1 MIIGICGGTASGK
14 TIFAKEIVNIV
25 GSDSIVYLEHDAY
38 YRGLKELPPAL
49 QRTKNFDHP
58 DSLDNDLFISHLK
71 QLKAKQTIERPVYD
85 FTTHSRTL
93 EVVMVEPRPVILVD
107 GILIFAVKKLRHM
120 FDIKVFIDAAA
131 DVRLSR
137 RLQRDLFDRGRSP
150 ESVLD
155 QYMQTVRPMHK
166 RFVKPSKRYAD
177 IIIHGKIKK
186 HDTGLDL
193 LVTKIRA
200 YLDTLSQGETH
211 G

>member
-25 GSDSIVYLEHDAY
+25 GAESIVYLEHDAY

-49 QRTKNFDHP
+49 QRDMNFDHP
-58 DSLDNDLFISHLK
+58 DSLDNDLFIAHLK
-71 QLKAKQTIERPVYD
+71 QLKAKHSIERPVYD
-85 FTTHSRTL
+85 FTTHSRKPDIII
-93 EVVMVEPRPVILVD
+93 VEPKPVILVD
-107 GILIFAVKKLRHM
+107 GILIFAVKKLRKM

-137 RLQRDLFDRGRSP
+137 RLQRDLFERERTP
-150 ESVLD
+150 ESVLE
-155 QYMQTVRPMHK
+155 QYMRTVRPMHQ
-166 RFVKPSKRYAD
+166 RFVKSSKKYAD

-200 YLDTLSQGETH
+200 YLDELQENEKTS
-211 G
+211 